1 MWSPYFPS
9 WGFWNDLGETRLDS
23 WAVQYREGLSWG
35 CAPSAEVQEWNAAA
49 AAVQGLGY
57 SPYVTQDR
65 AKWNGFILC
74 LVVLF
79 CLSSQVMWEMKW
91 NPHSRHRW
99 TFCLVLLSLM
109 PSLTHAQLEKNSIFQ
124 TTPVCFGREIWSPQC
139 NMLRSL
145 SEKSHGLFGFQRNIL
160 HIYRSQ
166 RWSRIIFKN
175 LLFTGY
181 VPKASKTQ
189 SKQTAELQG
198 QTWQCFNYCAASNGK
213 VTARGKSTD
222 ERQLPASLFI

>member
-35 CAPSAEVQEWNAAA
+35 CAPAAEVPERSTAA

-57 SPYVTQDR
+57 SPYATQDPV
-65 AKWNGFILC
+65 KLKGFILC

-79 CLSSQVMWEMKW
+79 CLSSQVMWWMKL
-91 NPHSRHRW
+91 NPHSRHQW
-99 TFCLVLLSLM
+99 TFCLALLSLT
-109 PSLTHAQLEKNSIFQ
+109 PSSTHVQLEKNNIFQ
-124 TTPVCFGREIWSPQC
+124 TTPVCFGREIWSPLC

-145 SEKSHGLFGFQRNIL
+145 GEKKQELKIQSHDLFGVQREIL

-175 LLFTGY
+175 FLFSGY
-181 VPKASKTQ
+181 VPEASNMQ

-198 QTWQCFNYCAASNGK
+198 RTWQCFNYSAAS
-213 VTARGKSTD
+213 
-222 ERQLPASLFI
+222 